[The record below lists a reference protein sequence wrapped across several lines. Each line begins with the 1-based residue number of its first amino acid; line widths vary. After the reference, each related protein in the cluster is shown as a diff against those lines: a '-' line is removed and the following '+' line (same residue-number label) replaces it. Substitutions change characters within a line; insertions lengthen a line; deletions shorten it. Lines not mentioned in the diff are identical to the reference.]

1 MDGNCAQLHGT
12 HEMHEIPAN
21 GRKEHCNS
29 RLHEEEGMGGS
40 SVKFHKEQ
48 RQSGEVVQ
56 VYATTFQNEAW
67 EWCSEHGTS
76 SLQNGRK
83 ELQLKITPRRRHGWF
98 ICEVSQGTEKLR

>member
-48 RQSGEVVQ
+48 
-56 VYATTFQNEAW
+56 
-67 EWCSEHGTS
+67 
-76 SLQNGRK
+76 
-83 ELQLKITPRRRHGWF
+83 
-98 ICEVSQGTEKLR
+98 